1 MSMLNTKNDLAVLI
15 DLSALLVKL
24 RRRAQRL
31 GVQPGDAEDMAQ
43 ETVLR
48 LMQRMERTTVET
60 PEHYAMIILHNL
72 ARARWRTQLET
83 TELEEDAASI
93 LPVGDSRLAI
103 DDLRRAI
110 ADLPEEQAQVMEQV
124 LLGEHSPKEIAKKLG
139 LRQGTVMSRLARARA
154 KLRAHVGMEAGTP
167 VAELL

>member
-1 MSMLNTKNDLAVLI
+1 MFTLHDEIDLA
-15 DLSALLVKL
+15 ALLVRL

-31 GVQPGDAEDMAQ
+31 GAQLGDAEDMAQ

-48 LMQRMERTTVET
+48 LMQRMERATVET
-60 PEHYAMIILHNL
+60 PEHYAMTILHNL

-83 TELEEDAASI
+83 SELEEDAASI
-93 LPVGDSRLAI
+93 LPVGDGRLAI

-110 ADLPEEQAQVMEQV
+110 AALPTEQARIMELV
-124 LLGEHSPKEIAKKLG
+124 LQGEHSPNAIAKKLN
-139 LRQGTVMSRLARARA
+139 LPQGTVMSRLARARV
-154 KLRAHVGMEAGTP
+154 KLRAHVGLDAGTP